1 MPFLLSLSLLL
12 FCFVLLLLMMMS
24 LLLAV
29 NVAVIKAYVVIK
41 NDDFDFL
48 RIHINSQRAAKQF
61 LR

>member
-1 MPFLLSLSLLL
+1 MP
-12 FCFVLLLLMMMS
+12 LLLLMMMS

-29 NVAVIKAYVVIK
+29 NVAVIKAYVVIN